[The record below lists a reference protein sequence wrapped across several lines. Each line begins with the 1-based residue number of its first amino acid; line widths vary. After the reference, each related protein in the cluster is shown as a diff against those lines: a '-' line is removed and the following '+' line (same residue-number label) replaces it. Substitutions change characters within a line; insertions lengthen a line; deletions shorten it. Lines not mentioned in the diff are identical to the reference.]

1 MPRLVQQLW
10 QMCQQIY
17 VYFSVLK
24 LENCLKIKKLEIEK
38 MDHNEQSK
46 MTLAVVKAMEEALS
60 TNSNNMEKHFHKDF
74 RWMGNNGCGTKKSLE
89 EFRNNWQLPL
99 RAAFSDR
106 IYNTDKFLVDG
117 EWASCFGHIDAI
129 HSGEFMG
136 IAPTNKRVKIHY
148 TDFWEVKDG
157 LIIDNW
163 VTVDFPSILSQLDVD
178 VFNGQG
184 WEAYD
189 RGEIAPAKPN

>member
-1 MPRLVQQLW
+1 
-10 QMCQQIY
+10 
-17 VYFSVLK
+17 
-24 LENCLKIKKLEIEK
+24 

-46 MTLAVVKAMEEALS
+46 KTLAVIRAMEDALIAS
-60 TNSNNMEKHFHKDF
+60 SNNMEKHFHKDF

-99 RAAFSDR
+99 RAAFSER

>member
-1 MPRLVQQLW
+1 
-10 QMCQQIY
+10 
-17 VYFSVLK
+17 
-24 LENCLKIKKLEIEK
+24 

-99 RAAFSDR
+99 RAAFSER

-178 VFNGQG
+178 VFYGPG
-184 WEAYD
+184 WEAFD

>member
-1 MPRLVQQLW
+1 
-10 QMCQQIY
+10 
-17 VYFSVLK
+17 
-24 LENCLKIKKLEIEK
+24 

-46 MTLAVVKAMEEALS
+46 MTLAIVKAMEEALS

-148 TDFWEVKDG
+148 TDFWEVKEG
-157 LIIDNW
+157 
-163 VTVDFPSILSQLDVD
+163 
-178 VFNGQG
+178 
-184 WEAYD
+184 A
-189 RGEIAPAKPN
+189 R

>member
-1 MPRLVQQLW
+1 MT
-10 QMCQQIY
+10 Y
-17 VYFSVLK
+17 DEKS
-24 LENCLKIKKLEIEK
+24 KK
-38 MDHNEQSK
+38 
-46 MTLAVVKAMEEALS
+46 TLAVVRGMEDALAAK
-60 TNSNNMEKHFHKDF
+60 SNDMGRHFHKDF
-74 RWMGNNGCGTKKSLE
+74 RWMGNQGCGTKKNLK

-129 HSGEFMG
+129 HSGEFMS
-136 IAPTNKRVKIHY
+136 IAPTNQRVKIHY

-163 VTVDFPSILSQLDVD
+163 VTVDFASILFQLGVD
-178 VFNGQG
+178 VFNGLG

-189 RGEIAPAKPN
+189 RGELTPSQPN

>member
-1 MPRLVQQLW
+1 
-10 QMCQQIY
+10 
-17 VYFSVLK
+17 
-24 LENCLKIKKLEIEK
+24 

-178 VFNGQG
+178 VFNGLG

>member
-1 MPRLVQQLW
+1 
-10 QMCQQIY
+10 
-17 VYFSVLK
+17 
-24 LENCLKIKKLEIEK
+24 
-38 MDHNEQSK
+38 MDYNEQSK
-46 MTLAVVKAMEEALS
+46 KTLAVVKAMEEGLS

-74 RWMGNNGCGTKKSLE
+74 RWMGNQGCGTKKSLE

>member
-1 MPRLVQQLW
+1 
-10 QMCQQIY
+10 
-17 VYFSVLK
+17 
-24 LENCLKIKKLEIEK
+24 

-60 TNSNNMEKHFHKDF
+60 TNSNNMEQHFHKDF
-74 RWMGNNGCGTKKSLE
+74 RWMGNTGCGTKKSLE

>member
-1 MPRLVQQLW
+1 
-10 QMCQQIY
+10 
-17 VYFSVLK
+17 
-24 LENCLKIKKLEIEK
+24 

-46 MTLAVVKAMEEALS
+46 MTLAVVRAMEEALS

>member
-1 MPRLVQQLW
+1 
-10 QMCQQIY
+10 
-17 VYFSVLK
+17 
-24 LENCLKIKKLEIEK
+24 

-99 RAAFSDR
+99 RAAFSER

-163 VTVDFPSILSQLDVD
+163 VTVDFPGILSQLGVD
-178 VFNGQG
+178 IFSGLG

>member
-1 MPRLVQQLW
+1 
-10 QMCQQIY
+10 
-17 VYFSVLK
+17 
-24 LENCLKIKKLEIEK
+24 
-38 MDHNEQSK
+38 MDYNEQSTK
-46 MTLAVVKAMEEALS
+46 TLAAVKAMEEALS

>member
-1 MPRLVQQLW
+1 
-10 QMCQQIY
+10 
-17 VYFSVLK
+17 
-24 LENCLKIKKLEIEK
+24 

-136 IAPTNKRVKIHY
+136 IAPTYKRVKIHY

>member
-1 MPRLVQQLW
+1 MG
-10 QMCQQIY
+10 Y
-17 VYFSVLK
+17 
-24 LENCLKIKKLEIEK
+24 
-38 MDHNEQSK
+38 NEQSK
-46 MTLAVVKAMEEALS
+46 MTLAIVKAMEEALS

-163 VTVDFPSILSQLDVD
+163 VTVDFPCILSQLDVD

>member
-1 MPRLVQQLW
+1 
-10 QMCQQIY
+10 
-17 VYFSVLK
+17 
-24 LENCLKIKKLEIEK
+24 

-178 VFNGQG
+178 VFKGQG

>member
-1 MPRLVQQLW
+1 
-10 QMCQQIY
+10 
-17 VYFSVLK
+17 
-24 LENCLKIKKLEIEK
+24 
-38 MDHNEQSK
+38 MDHIEQSK
-46 MTLAVVKAMEEALS
+46 MTLAIVKAMEEALS

>member
-1 MPRLVQQLW
+1 
-10 QMCQQIY
+10 
-17 VYFSVLK
+17 
-24 LENCLKIKKLEIEK
+24 

-46 MTLAVVKAMEEALS
+46 MTLAIIKAMEEALS

>member
-1 MPRLVQQLW
+1 
-10 QMCQQIY
+10 
-17 VYFSVLK
+17 
-24 LENCLKIKKLEIEK
+24 

-60 TNSNNMEKHFHKDF
+60 TNSNNMEKHFLKDF

>member
-1 MPRLVQQLW
+1 
-10 QMCQQIY
+10 
-17 VYFSVLK
+17 
-24 LENCLKIKKLEIEK
+24 

-148 TDFWEVKDG
+148 TDFWEVKNG

>member
-1 MPRLVQQLW
+1 
-10 QMCQQIY
+10 
-17 VYFSVLK
+17 
-24 LENCLKIKKLEIEK
+24 

-46 MTLAVVKAMEEALS
+46 MTLSIVKAMEEALS
-60 TNSNNMEKHFHKDF
+60 TNSNNMEKHFHKNF

>member
-1 MPRLVQQLW
+1 
-10 QMCQQIY
+10 
-17 VYFSVLK
+17 
-24 LENCLKIKKLEIEK
+24 

-60 TNSNNMEKHFHKDF
+60 TNSNNMEKHFHKNF

-178 VFNGQG
+178 VFNGLG

>member
-1 MPRLVQQLW
+1 
-10 QMCQQIY
+10 
-17 VYFSVLK
+17 
-24 LENCLKIKKLEIEK
+24 

-136 IAPTNKRVKIHY
+136 ITPTNKRVKIHY

>member
-1 MPRLVQQLW
+1 
-10 QMCQQIY
+10 
-17 VYFSVLK
+17 
-24 LENCLKIKKLEIEK
+24 

-163 VTVDFPSILSQLDVD
+163 VTVDFPSILSQLGVD
-178 VFNGQG
+178 VFNGLG

-189 RGEIAPAKPN
+189 RGETAPAKPN

>member
-1 MPRLVQQLW
+1 
-10 QMCQQIY
+10 
-17 VYFSVLK
+17 
-24 LENCLKIKKLEIEK
+24 

-136 IAPTNKRVKIHY
+136 IAPTNKRIKIHY

>member
-1 MPRLVQQLW
+1 
-10 QMCQQIY
+10 
-17 VYFSVLK
+17 
-24 LENCLKIKKLEIEK
+24 
-38 MDHNEQSK
+38 MDFNEQSK
-46 MTLAVVKAMEEALS
+46 KTLAVVKAMEEALS

>member
-1 MPRLVQQLW
+1 
-10 QMCQQIY
+10 
-17 VYFSVLK
+17 
-24 LENCLKIKKLEIEK
+24 

-46 MTLAVVKAMEEALS
+46 MTLAVIKAMEEALS

-99 RAAFSDR
+99 RAAFSER

>member
-1 MPRLVQQLW
+1 
-10 QMCQQIY
+10 
-17 VYFSVLK
+17 
-24 LENCLKIKKLEIEK
+24 

-46 MTLAVVKAMEEALS
+46 MTLAVVKAMEVALS

-106 IYNTDKFLVDG
+106 FYNTDKFLVDG

-178 VFNGQG
+178 VFNGLG

>member
-1 MPRLVQQLW
+1 
-10 QMCQQIY
+10 
-17 VYFSVLK
+17 
-24 LENCLKIKKLEIEK
+24 

-189 RGEIAPAKPN
+189 RGEIAPAMPN

>member
-1 MPRLVQQLW
+1 
-10 QMCQQIY
+10 
-17 VYFSVLK
+17 
-24 LENCLKIKKLEIEK
+24 

-60 TNSNNMEKHFHKDF
+60 TNSKNMEKHFHKDF

-189 RGEIAPAKPN
+189 RGEIAPAKPS

>member
-1 MPRLVQQLW
+1 MG
-10 QMCQQIY
+10 Y
-17 VYFSVLK
+17 
-24 LENCLKIKKLEIEK
+24 
-38 MDHNEQSK
+38 NEQSK
-46 MTLAVVKAMEEALS
+46 KTLAVVRAMEDALAA
-60 TNSNNMEKHFHKDF
+60 NSNNMENHFHKDF
-74 RWMGNNGCGTKKSLE
+74 RWIGNNGCGTKKSLE

-136 IAPTNKRVKIHY
+136 IEPTNNRVKIYY

-163 VTVDFPSILSQLDVD
+163 VTVDFPSILSQLGVD

>member
-1 MPRLVQQLW
+1 
-10 QMCQQIY
+10 
-17 VYFSVLK
+17 
-24 LENCLKIKKLEIEK
+24 

-60 TNSNNMEKHFHKDF
+60 TNSNNMEKHFHKNF

-178 VFNGQG
+178 VFNGLG

-189 RGEIAPAKPN
+189 RGEIAPAMPN